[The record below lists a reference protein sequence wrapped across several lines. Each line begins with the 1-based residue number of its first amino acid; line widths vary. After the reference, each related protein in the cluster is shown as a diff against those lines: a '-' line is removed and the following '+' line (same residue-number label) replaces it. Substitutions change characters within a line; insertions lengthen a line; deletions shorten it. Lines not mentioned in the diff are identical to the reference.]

1 MKKTISEFC
10 VALLLVFV
18 SSVVVAWG
26 YQVFWNDVVLNVWQL
41 FTSSDVLTAMRI
53 PYGAC
58 LAITFGIVMVYPKKK
73 ESSESLSDG
82 INKAIIRII
91 TKLITIAFT
100 ILVTALV
107 F

>member
-1 MKKTISEFC
+1 MKKSISDLC

-41 FTSSDVLTAMRI
+41 FTSSDVLTTMRI
-53 PYGAC
+53 PYGVC
-58 LAITFGIVMVYPKKK
+58 LAIAWGIVLIYNKKADESVGISEAVGKVMVKM
-73 ESSESLSDG
+73 
-82 INKAIIRII
+82 I
-91 TKLITIAFT
+91 TKIISIGVTL
-100 ILVTALV
+100 LVVSMV